1 MEAQEG
7 PLAMVEFA
15 SRPDYLSAM
24 PKLARTGW
32 AYSPDFL
39 NHNAGLSH
47 PECPERLTAIVDR
60 LSRDGL
66 LARMK
71 NLEFG
76 AAADDEI
83 ARAHT
88 RRHIVNVDTSAGRQI
103 DPDTYCGPDT
113 PRIARLAAGATL
125 DATRCVMSG
134 ELTNAFCAVR
144 PPGHHAP
151 ADRAMGFCY
160 FNNVAIAAAD
170 LIHANTESRVL
181 ILDWDVHHGNGT
193 QAIFY
198 ESDRVLYAS
207 VHQYPF
213 YPGTG
218 AANEI
223 GRGPGKGYTNNK
235 PLWAGA
241 GDSEF
246 LDAISAILDET
257 EALMRPEVVV
267 ISAGFDAHR
276 DDPLANLEVSV
287 DGFVEATR
295 RVCAFAKDQC
305 DGRVVSVL
313 EGGYN
318 LGALADSVSAH
329 AQVLLDHI

>member
-1 MEAQEG
+1 
-7 PLAMVEFA
+7 MVEFA
-15 SRPDYLSAM
+15 SQPDYLSAM
-24 PKLARTGW
+24 PKMARTGW
-32 AYSPDFL
+32 AYSLDFL
-39 NHNAGLSH
+39 KHNAGLSH
-47 PECPERLTAIVDR
+47 PECPKRLTAIVDR
-60 LSRDGL
+60 LSRDGSL
-66 LARMK
+66 VRMN

-76 AAADDEI
+76 AATDDEI

-88 RRHIVNVDTSAGRQI
+88 RRHIVNVDNSEGRQI
-103 DPDTYCGPDT
+103 DPDTYCGPNT

-125 DATRCVMSG
+125 TATRRVMTD

-160 FNNVAIAAAD
+160 FNNVAVAAANILHD
-170 LIHANTESRVL
+170 TPESRVL

-193 QAIFY
+193 QSIFY

-223 GRGPGKGYTNNK
+223 GRGPGSGYTINK
-235 PLWAGA
+235 PLWAGS
-241 GDSEF
+241 GDEEF

-257 EALMRPEVVV
+257 AALMRPELIIV
-267 ISAGFDAHR
+267 SAGFDAHR
-276 DDPLANLEVSV
+276 DDPLANLDVSV
-287 DGFVEATR
+287 DGFMEATR
-295 RVCAFAKDQC
+295 RVCNFAKDQC
-305 DGRVVSVL
+305 DGRIVSVL

-318 LGALADSVSAH
+318 LNALADSASAH
-329 AQVLLDHI
+329 MQVLMDYA